1 MTDDLTAL
9 KSKTVSLNRVK
20 MPPYGGED
28 LKKYRTTSVDSAI
41 SCGGSDESKGQE
53 GECEGG
59 GRRVSV
65 RVWGGGGGW
74 REEGEC

>member
-9 KSKTVSLNRVK
+9 KSKTVSLSRVK
-20 MPPYGGED
+20 TPTSGGED
-28 LKKYRTTSVDSAI
+28 LKKYRTISVDSAI

-65 RVWGGGGGW
+65 ERGG
-74 REEGEC
+74 